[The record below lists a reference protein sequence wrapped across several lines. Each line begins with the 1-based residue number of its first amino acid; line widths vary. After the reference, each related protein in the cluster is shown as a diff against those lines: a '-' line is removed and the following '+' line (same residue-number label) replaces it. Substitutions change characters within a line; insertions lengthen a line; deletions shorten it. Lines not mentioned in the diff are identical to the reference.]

1 MAFTE
6 QDHIRL
12 HDALTGCNGFV
23 VVSYNDCEYVREL
36 YRDFFILAFSRP
48 NSMSHKAG
56 SQYQEIILTNFDPR
70 EMISQTNLFESAGQY
85 GDMEL
90 IHIPGKP
97 LKTL

>member
-1 MAFTE
+1 
-6 QDHIRL
+6 
-12 HDALTGCNGFV
+12 
-23 VVSYNDCEYVREL
+23 
-36 YRDFFILAFSRP
+36 
-48 NSMSHKAG
+48 MSHKAG

-90 IHIPGKP
+90 IHIPEKP